1 MSLVET
7 KSFSIEIKLEI
18 RNKKPSDKK
27 IEFPICSKKNMDN
40 TFSDRNKKGSDK
52 NIQIF
57 DINKKLSK

>member
-27 IEFPICSKKNMDN
+27 IKFPICSKKNMDN